1 MTDGEKVGLLER
13 AVAFAAEAHSGTF
26 RKATRIPYIVH
37 PMEAAA
43 IVATLTDDEEVL
55 AAAVLHD
62 VIEDTGHS
70 AAEIAE
76 RFGERVARLVLAESE
91 NKRTEQSATSTWKV
105 RKQETLDFL
114 NGTLRGAP
122 CEDLDG
128 ALRGFFRPA
137 TREEKMIALGDKL
150 SNMREI
156 YRDYLAIGDEV
167 WERFNQ
173 KDKAEHEWYYRGVL
187 EALRGEFG
195 ESLAW
200 KEYERLVE
208 GVWG

>member
-1 MTDGEKVGLLER
+1 MRKEQKIGLLER
-13 AVAFAAEAHSGTF
+13 AVAFAAEAHMGAF

-43 IVATLTDDEEVL
+43 IVATLTDDEEIL

-62 VIEDTGHS
+62 VVEDTGHS
-70 AAEIAE
+70 AEEIRE
-76 RFGERVARLVLAESE
+76 KFGERVARLVLAESE
-91 NKRTEQSATSTWKV
+91 NKRTEQSATATWKV

-114 NGTLRGAP
+114 NG
-122 CEDLDG
+122 
-128 ALRGFFRPA
+128 PA
-137 TREEKMIALGDKL
+137 MREEKMIALGDKL
-150 SNMREI
+150 SNMRQI
-156 YRDYLAIGDEV
+156 YRDYSTIEDEV

-173 KDKAEHEWYYRGVL
+173 KDKAEHEWYYRGIL
-187 EALRGEFG
+187 EALRDEFG

-200 KEYERLVE
+200 KEYRELVE

>member
-1 MTDGEKVGLLER
+1 MEDDGKVGLLEH
-13 AVAFAAEAHSGTF
+13 AVAFAAAAHSGAY

-37 PMEAAA
+37 PMEVAA

-76 RFGERVARLVLAESE
+76 KFGERVARLVLAESE
-91 NKRTEQSATSTWKV
+91 NKRTEQSASATWKV

-114 NGTLRGAP
+114 K
-122 CEDLDG
+122 DK
-128 ALRGFFRPA
+128 A

-173 KDKAEHEWYYRGVL
+173 KDSAEHEWYYRGILDAL
-187 EALRGEFG
+187 EGEFG
-195 ESLAW
+195 ENLAW
-200 KEYERLVE
+200 KEYRELVE